1 MTVYVAGY
9 QAISILH
16 GGPNTQIR
24 NTTKYL
30 GQHGVIAKL
39 FDAWQPFNRTECDV
53 FHIFGANIGT
63 YHLAREIHTLGV
75 PLVVSPIVYS
85 LHSPLFIKNVLRAM
99 RLVRKVGRGIW
110 SDYVFTA
117 DICGWA
123 DRVFANT
130 RAEADLLSGAFGVP
144 GEKILVIPNGVDER
158 FHDVSPALFRKTY
171 GLEGFILNV
180 GHTGHGRKNVLV
192 LIKALAQI
200 NHPAVIIGRIV
211 RNEYGDA
218 CRREAAKHKHIL
230 LIDGLEN
237 SSELLGS
244 AYAACDVFVLPSLF
258 ETPGIAALEA
268 ALAGAKIV
276 ITNFGGTR
284 EYFGELAKYVDPKS
298 VSSICDGIKE
308 ALAMKKD
315 EVLRERI
322 RKEFLWQ
329 NVAEKTAAGY
339 RALLGMKAKQDRGG

>member
-24 NTTKYL
+24 NTAKYL
-30 GQHGVIAKL
+30 GRHGISTKF
-39 FDAWQPFNRTECDV
+39 FDAWRPFNRDECDI
-53 FHIFGANIGT
+53 FHVFGANIGT
-63 YHLAREIHTLGV
+63 YHLAREICALGV

-85 LHSPLFIKNVLRAM
+85 LHSPLFIANALRAM

-117 DICGWA
+117 DICRWA

-130 RAEADLLSGAFGVP
+130 RAEADLLSEAFSVSR
-144 GEKILVIPNGVDER
+144 EKILVVPNGVDER

-180 GHTGHGRKNVLV
+180 GHTGHGRKNVLA

-200 NHPAVIIGRIV
+200 NHPAVIIGRII
-211 RNEYGDA
+211 RNEYGDS

-276 ITNFGGTR
+276 ITKFGGTR
-284 EYFGELAKYVDPKS
+284 EYFGEMAKYVDPKS
-298 VSSICDGIKE
+298 VSSIRDGIKE
-308 ALAMKKD
+308 ALVMKKD
-315 EVLRERI
+315 EALREHI

-339 RALLGMKAKQDRGG
+339 HALLATKAKKDRGG